1 MNFSNNYFNASS
13 NKNISLKDFN
23 KTEREK
29 MNNKKNIKEIKIN
42 LNSKEKNKINYK
54 ENQFLEK
61 IIYIQKWW
69 KIIYKI
75 ILIQKNVRKYLE
87 MKKIIKIIY
96 LIKMIYKLLFHKIIS
111 TFSKEKIINKENKEF
126 FNQIK
131 NNLKRNDIKKIKK
144 YDTSSKFYIK
154 GKIINNNRAIN
165 QVKNNNL

>member
-87 MKKIIKIIY
+87 MKKIIKII
-96 LIKMIYKLLFHKIIS
+96 
-111 TFSKEKIINKENKEF
+111 
-126 FNQIK
+126 
-131 NNLKRNDIKKIKK
+131 
-144 YDTSSKFYIK
+144 
-154 GKIINNNRAIN
+154 
-165 QVKNNNL
+165 

>member
-1 MNFSNNYFNASS
+1 MKSNLKRQSRNLIGKSTIEEIKLKNNVIILLFIILIQISNQFQTLNKIIEISNDENSGLLMNFSNNYFNASS

-75 ILIQKNVRKYLE
+75 ILL
-87 MKKIIKIIY
+87 
-96 LIKMIYKLLFHKIIS
+96 
-111 TFSKEKIINKENKEF
+111 
-126 FNQIK
+126 
-131 NNLKRNDIKKIKK
+131 
-144 YDTSSKFYIK
+144 YIF
-154 GKIINNNRAIN
+154 
-165 QVKNNNL
+165 